1 MWSRKNTKKRD
12 IGVNLNIL
20 KSDGNDRG
28 IGNVEQWKLIKGWRQ
43 GENIVCERKKGEN
56 RYKEL

>member
-1 MWSRKNTKKRD
+1 M
-12 IGVNLNIL
+12 GMV

-43 GENIVCERKKGEN
+43 GENIRCERKKGEN
-56 RYKEL
+56 RYK